1 MNDESIGSK
10 LENLVFANRLLF
22 FYGLLGLLFVGV
34 GLFLYKSE
42 LLGSKTK
49 VEVLGSFDAQVP
61 NQAKVTVEI
70 AGAIVKPGVYELLA
84 SDRVERLLIASG
96 GLSANADREWISKN
110 LNKAAKLV
118 DGQKIYVPKEG
129 EQELAPI
136 KSGSGRSGRLGEAI
150 NINNASVAELDA
162 LSGIGAVRAQKIIDN
177 RPFSSVEELLAKKIL
192 PKDVYEKIKD
202 KVVAP

>member
-136 KSGSGRSGRLGEAI
+136 KSGSGRSARLGEAI

-162 LSGIGAVRAQKIIDN
+162 LSGIGAVRAQKIICYN
-177 RPFSSVEELLAKKIL
+177 FCQP
-192 PKDVYEKIKD
+192 
-202 KVVAP
+202 VVGHPLYF

>member
-96 GLSANADREWISKN
+96 GLSANADREWVEKYVN
-110 LNKAAKLV
+110 RAAKLL
-118 DGQKIYVPKEG
+118 DGQKIYIPAEG
-129 EQELAPI
+129 EL
-136 KSGSGRSGRLGEAI
+136 SVVGGGSSSAGKLLGVQTGLI
-150 NINNASVAELDA
+150 NINSATQSELEK
-162 LSGIGAVRAQKIIDN
+162 LKGIGPARATAIIEN
-177 RPFSSVEELLAKKIL
+177 RTYSAPGELLSKK
-192 PKDVYEKIKD
+192 V
-202 KVVAP
+202 